1 MTEARQ
7 ILMSTTDQIPERAG
21 SRKVASSEITFVAY
35 RGSVAKAFGALE
47 EWAAENGY
55 DAVIGVRLEAH
66 PHYSYGG
73 DSPSETNLKWTA
85 YGTAIQWAEPDGADA
100 PK

>member
-7 ILMSTTDQIPERAG
+7 ILMSTTDQIPGRAE
-21 SRKVASSEITFVAY
+21 SRTIANSEITFVTY
-35 RGSVAKAFGALE
+35 RASVAKAIEALE

-55 DAVIGVRLEAH
+55 DAVIGVRLEPH

-73 DSPSETNLKWTA
+73 DSPNETKLKWTA
-85 YGTAIQWAEPDGADA
+85 YGTAIQWARPDGTHA
-100 PK
+100 PN